1 VSPRKRDA
9 RDAPETFLG
18 GRVIARQPACG
29 YRASVD
35 TVLLGAAIALAPG
48 ERAVELGCGSGAA
61 LLIAAARNP
70 EATFRGVERDP
81 ELAAL
86 AAANARANASAS
98 RVEIL
103 EADALAPD
111 PAWRES
117 FDHAF
122 FNPPF
127 YDDPDA
133 VRPPR
138 DAARRAAFVNAEGG
152 IDVWIGAALALVR
165 SRGRVTLIHR
175 ADRLADVLA
184 ALSGAAGEIRVRP
197 VQPRA
202 GAPAHRII
210 VRARKGVRT
219 PLSILPA
226 LVLHKD
232 DGGFTEEAAE
242 ILNGARGLALE
253 A

>member
-1 VSPRKRDA
+1 MSRDGAAA

-18 GRVIARQPACG
+18 GRVVARQPASG

-35 TVLLGAAIALAPG
+35 TVLLGASITMAPE
-48 ERAVELGCGSGAA
+48 ERAIELGCGSGAA

-70 EATFRGVERDP
+70 QSSFLGVERDAA
-81 ELAAL
+81 LAAL
-86 AAANARANASAS
+86 AAANARANACSD
-98 RVEIL
+98 RVEVV
-103 EADALAPD
+103 AGDALALD
-111 PAWRES
+111 RRRGS

-127 YDDPDA
+127 FDDAGA

-138 DAARRAAFVNAEGG
+138 DAARRAAFVNNAGG
-152 IDVWIGAALALVR
+152 VGAWVAAALALVR
-165 SRGRVTLIHR
+165 SRGRMTLVHR
-175 ADRLADVLA
+175 AERLADVLG
-184 ALSGAAGEIRVRP
+184 ALAGAAGEIRVRP
-197 VQPRA
+197 IHPKPQ
-202 GAPAHRII
+202 APARRIV
-210 VRARKGVRT
+210 VRARKGVRS
-219 PLSILPA
+219 PLVIAPP

-232 DGGFTEEAAE
+232 DGAWTDEAAE